1 MSIKTEIPGVNNAVQ
16 KLEELADRMKSDD
29 FGFRNNDVDNIDKV
43 IDALHQLETERK
55 SVHDSV
61 ETETI
66 KASVLRYQLKILPKI
81 IRKEVMD
88 AVMAARKSNAKRL
101 LELQDQIT
109 MMNANIIALD
119 KRSRELEQENAVLHP
134 ERELLKQQHEE
145 IISQLNQRMAEKAQL
160 QIALNETRD
169 EVRQANQDI
178 VDLEDGILLLKEDLI
193 EERTEA
199 RHEKNRLKKA
209 LTDTAQKTKQ
219 QKDEN
224 VIKKR
229 ELDIVQEKLM
239 ESEGKLDSVSKCIR
253 RYETSRA
260 KLEGEER
267 AQVTQLAH
275 QLQANDEIRIR
286 GAHLMNERIN
296 ESRNIEE
303 KQQELKDKI
312 TEHQK
317 EIAAE
322 TGRVQGLKEKKKML
336 LEDLEEKEHIMAED
350 KVRVAELDAQLQ
362 AAKDALNA
370 KAEEVGAM
378 QLDNIECQQE
388 LDALEESHKAVLA
401 QLNKQISE
409 YREELAKER
418 KERLDLQVQKDTV
431 AKDLDDLRTE
441 AQKFM
446 TDMADLVQGSK
457 KKHTELSSEGLRLQK
472 ELKADK
478 VQIDTLKLQLTRD
491 QDAYDQM
498 FARFQHD
505 LANMEAGVLSLERAL
520 EDKTGELEDK
530 TPIFLALETHFNERT
545 IQYDAMKK
553 EIVAMKNKR
562 QSLEDEIKRVMREK
576 ETTIAPQAQL
586 REDLKVKR
594 TAYMRQIKN
603 QGDSTQTKEQQI
615 FEAGCKLRVIIE
627 ENKKFDDSCK
637 KLDADIADLQ
647 CQMEDNDKRKEQ
659 LQAEL
664 IKQKEEL
671 MKKWQTDNMMQEF
684 FASRDEATAE
694 AFGRLLSRTEK
705 REVKIDLITDRLK
718 EELEVLA
725 GFLDNISTRRPKG
738 QRSKVVRV
746 EDGRKSR
753 RTAGTQ
759 RTTPKPGGSRS
770 HSRSQSRERGK
781 SANSQQPDDT
791 SGSPRQSTRDKSQS
805 PQRSSSQ
812 TPRSKERSKLS
823 FSVDITHSEISD
835 D

>member
-16 KLEELADRMKSDD
+16 KLEELADRMRSDD

-66 KASVLRYQLKILPKI
+66 KASVLRYQLKILPKT

-101 LELQDQIT
+101 LELQDEMT
-109 MMNANIIALD
+109 KMNANIIALD

-145 IISQLNQRMAEKAQL
+145 IISQLNQQMAEKAQL

-193 EERTEA
+193 QERTEA
-199 RHEKNRLKKA
+199 RHEKKRLKKA

-239 ESEGKLDSVSKCIR
+239 ESEGKLDSVRKCIR

-267 AQVTQLAH
+267 ALAAQLAH
-275 QLQANDEIRIR
+275 QLQANDQMRIR

-296 ESRNIEE
+296 ESRNSEE

-317 EIAAE
+317 KIATE
-322 TGRVQGLKEKKKML
+322 TEKAQGLKEKKKML
-336 LEDLEEKEHIMAED
+336 LEDLEEKERIMTED
-350 KVRVAELDAQLQ
+350 KVRVAEQDAQLQ

-378 QLDNIECQQE
+378 QMDNIECQQE
-388 LDALEESHKAVLA
+388 LDALEESHMAVLA

-418 KERLDLQVQKDTV
+418 QERLDLQAQKDTV

-441 AQKFM
+441 AQQFM
-446 TDMADLVQGSK
+446 TDMTNLVQGSK

-472 ELKADK
+472 ELKADE

-505 LANMEAGVLSLERAL
+505 LATMETGVLSLERGL

-530 TPIFLALETHFNERT
+530 TPVFHALETHFNERT
-545 IQYDAMKK
+545 IQYDEMKK

-562 QSLEDEIKRVMREK
+562 QSLEDAIKRVMREK
-576 ETTIAPQAQL
+576 ETAIAPQAQL

-603 QGDSTQTKEQQI
+603 QGDDTQTKEQQI

-637 KLDADIADLQ
+637 KLDTDIADLQ
-647 CQMEDNDKRKEQ
+647 RQMEDNDKRKEQ

-770 HSRSQSRERGK
+770 RSQSRERGK
-781 SANSQQPDDT
+781 SVNSQQPDDT

-823 FSVDITHSEISD
+823 FSVDIAHSEISD